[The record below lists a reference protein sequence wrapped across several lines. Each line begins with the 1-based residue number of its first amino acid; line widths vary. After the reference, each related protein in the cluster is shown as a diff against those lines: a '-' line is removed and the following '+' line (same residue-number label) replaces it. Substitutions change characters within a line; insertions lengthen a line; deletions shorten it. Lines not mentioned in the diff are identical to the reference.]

1 MCLKKYPDV
10 LLKTQRATS
19 YTDRIFWTQN
29 ILKEDSKVSIS
40 QTSYT
45 SFITKDLNTNHHGVS
60 SNFVIIDNTRENDTN
75 DILI

>member
-29 ILKEDSKVSIS
+29 ILKEDSKVNIS
-40 QTSYT
+40 
-45 SFITKDLNTNHHGVS
+45 
-60 SNFVIIDNTRENDTN
+60 
-75 DILI
+75 